1 MKAIWNILVGL
12 VLTAVPVTAQE
23 LGVEWGTAERES
35 RYYRIVDFPVPD
47 GVHLEAG
54 SFADLPD
61 GRIAVGTRRGD
72 IWILSGVDERHP
84 QPKFQRF
91 ASGLDEVLGLD
102 FRDGAFYATQQAEL
116 SRITD
121 ENGDGRA
128 DKFETLS
135 DGWGFNNY
143 HEFAVGSKLDADGNT
158 WVALC
163 LSKSYYSTELFR
175 GWALKIT
182 PDGRTIPI
190 ASGIRSPLGVGLNA
204 AGVMIYAESQGP
216 WNGSCSLKHLKPGG
230 FMGHPVSFNWY
241 PNAPNMGPVPVVPN
255 GPSRLEIERKR
266 VKELVPYAVVFPYRK
281 MGQSISGFV
290 LDKTKGKFGPFS
302 DQIFIGDYSLS
313 VVMRATMEEING
325 VWQGACYP
333 FREGLATGILNVHFT
348 KNGKLLAGGT
358 NRGWPVRGA
367 RNNVLQRLDWTGLTP
382 FELKEINAHSDGFN
396 LTFTKPV
403 DPKTAS
409 DLASYQLETFTH
421 IYRQG
426 YGSPEVDQTTP
437 KIRRAIVSRDR
448 LSVRLVVEGMVQG
461 HVHEFT
467 LMGIRDATGE
477 PPIHKQAYYTLN
489 EIPIRP

>member
-1 MKAIWNILVGL
+1 MKANWNIFVGL
-12 VLTAVPVTAQE
+12 LLSISSLSAQE
-23 LGVEWGTAERES
+23 LGVEWGTEES
-35 RYYRIVDFPVPD
+35 ESEFYRIVEFPIPD

-54 SFADLPD
+54 SFADLPG
-61 GRIAVGTRRGD
+61 GRVAVGTRRGE
-72 IWILSGVDERHP
+72 IWILTGVDERHP
-84 QPKFQRF
+84 RPVFQRF

-102 FRDGAFYATQQAEL
+102 YRKGAFYVTQQAEL
-116 SRITD
+116 SRLTD
-121 ENGDGRA
+121 ENKDGRA
-128 DKFETLS
+128 DRFETLS

-143 HEFAVGSKLDADGNT
+143 HEFAVGSKLDQEGNT

-163 LSKSYYSTELFR
+163 LSKSYHSTELFR

-182 PDGRTIPI
+182 PDGKTIPMC
-190 ASGIRSPLGVGLNA
+190 SGIRSPLGVGMNA
-204 AGVMIYAESQGP
+204 QGAMIYAESQGP

-241 PNAPNMGPVPVVPN
+241 PNAPNMGPAPVVPN
-255 GPSRLEIERKR
+255 TPSRLEIERKR

-290 LDKTKGKFGPFS
+290 LDRTGGKFGPFQ

-348 KNGKLLAGGT
+348 REGKLLAGGT

-367 RNNVLQRLDWTGLTP
+367 RDNVLQRLDWTGITP
-382 FELKEINAHSDGFN
+382 FEIKEINAVPGGFK

-403 DPKTAS
+403 DLKSAADP
-409 DLASYQLETFTH
+409 ASYGLETFTH
-421 IYRQG
+421 LYRQA

-437 KIRRAIVSRDR
+437 AVKRAVVSDDR
-448 LSVRLVVEGMVQG
+448 LRVRLQVKGLVQG

-467 LMGIRDATGE
+467 VKGIRDTSGGKLV
-477 PPIHKQAYYTLN
+477 HSKAYYTLN
-489 EIPIRP
+489 EIPK